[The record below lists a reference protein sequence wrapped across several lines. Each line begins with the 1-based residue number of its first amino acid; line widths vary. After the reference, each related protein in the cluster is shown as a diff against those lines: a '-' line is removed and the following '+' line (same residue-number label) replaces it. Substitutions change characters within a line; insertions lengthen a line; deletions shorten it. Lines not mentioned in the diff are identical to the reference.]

1 MGFRSVHSIEG
12 LPSESVAAGAAY
24 LGPAGAEFKG
34 RAVVGMT
41 QEHIHVNIYPVFASG
56 YGSTTKDAFATR
68 TYSGLVRQDTAYV
81 PQDHPGGVH

>member
-1 MGFRSVHSIEG
+1 
-12 LPSESVAAGAAY
+12 
-24 LGPAGAEFKG
+24 
-34 RAVVGMT
+34 MT